1 MKGSRNPQS
10 APICTQRT
18 ARRKF
23 RYSQVVVFE
32 RTFFAK
38 RTNLHVKYDHPFTA
52 FTLDQLNLPSL
63 QAAGVKGVLGSETA
77 DFWAADLDNAEN
89 KRFVKEFNA
98 KYGRLPSNYAATSYD
113 MVTQLK
119 AAVDELGGNTKE
131 AAKLSAALR
140 KAAYRSVRGVQ
151 YRIGKNGFPV
161 DRFVAVE
168 VDGSG
173 PVWSLKSK
181 EVVLEGT
188 ADPHLAACPL

>member
-38 RTNLHVKYDHPFTA
+38 RTNLHGKYDHPFTA

-119 AAVDELGGNTKE
+119 AAVDVLGGNTKE

-140 KAAYRSVRGVQ
+140 KKLMKLKELTDEDLKYAEGHLGGYPAPKWWIEDPYYGD
-151 YRIGKNGFPV
+151 V
-161 DRFVAVE
+161 D
-168 VDGSG
+168 
-173 PVWSLKSK
+173 
-181 EVVLEGT
+181 
-188 ADPHLAACPL
+188 